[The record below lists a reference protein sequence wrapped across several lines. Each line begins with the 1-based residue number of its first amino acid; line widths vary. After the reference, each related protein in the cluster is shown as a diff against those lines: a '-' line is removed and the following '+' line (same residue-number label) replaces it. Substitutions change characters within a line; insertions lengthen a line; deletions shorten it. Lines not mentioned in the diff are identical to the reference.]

1 MKYLLKKILICHKKK
16 KIIGKLLKQIKIN
29 LMNFP
34 IKSKSV
40 LVFIIIIKNDEVII
54 NYFNYYY
61 NIMFF
66 NKNIYSFFNKKN

>member
-1 MKYLLKKILICHKKK
+1 
-16 KIIGKLLKQIKIN
+16 
-29 LMNFP
+29 MNFP

-54 NYFNYYY
+54 NYFNNYY